1 MEDSSNFFRSLN
13 PNVSRETIEKLA
25 LYRELIINENR
36 NLISKGDKNL
46 IWIRHFHDSLRIIG
60 LISGNNMNII
70 DIGSGAGFPGIPIAL
85 TMNQSKNNIYLC
97 ESKKKKSQFLVKCC
111 EKLDLHNVKV
121 IHNRAENI
129 KGIKFDYILSRAV
142 AQLNR
147 LFSIS
152 CNIKKEKTIF
162 LFHKGIHIDKE
173 ISEATKYWNFK
184 YHLYDNEIE
193 NGSFI
198 FEGKN
203 IIKSIV

>member
-25 LYRELIINENR
+25 LYRELIINENT

-97 ESKKKKSQFLVKCC
+97 ESKKKK
-111 EKLDLHNVKV
+111 
-121 IHNRAENI
+121 I
-129 KGIKFDYILSRAV
+129 
-142 AQLNR
+142 
-147 LFSIS
+147 
-152 CNIKKEKTIF
+152 TIP
-162 LFHKGIHIDKE
+162 
-173 ISEATKYWNFK
+173 S
-184 YHLYDNEIE
+184 
-193 NGSFI
+193 
-198 FEGKN
+198 
-203 IIKSIV
+203 